1 MNDIKKCLKIAKD
14 IVIEPADDIESKIVN
29 KISNISKSDSK
40 LLDKEFLDY
49 VKKSNSRIYLL
60 CEKIRNN
67 PGKFTVLG
75 LVALITI
82 IFTAIIVKE
91 IFNKEISPKKNVY
104 LSSSKNNSKN

>member
-1 MNDIKKCLKIAKD
+1 MNDIKKCLKIVKN
-14 IVIEPADDIESKIVN
+14 IIIEPADDIESKIVN
-29 KISNISKSDSK
+29 KISNISESDSK

-49 VKKSNSRIYLL
+49 VKKCNSRIYLI

-67 PGKFTVLG
+67 PGKFTILG
-75 LVALITI
+75 LITIITI

-91 IFNKEISPKKNVY
+91 IFDKEISSKKNVF